1 MTASFVTRK
10 TCRLCHSDKLT
21 IGLPMQ
27 PTPIGDNYLTAA
39 ALQSRE
45 EIFNLDLYLCEAC
58 GQVQLRDVVSPELL
72 YPAFPYVTSVSV
84 GLPEH
89 FRKFA
94 GDLMGEQGI
103 AAGSFVV
110 EIGSNEGPMLRAF
123 KERGCRILGIEPA
136 AEIARAATAAGVPTL
151 PRYFTPELAREVR
164 AEHGH
169 ATVIA
174 ANNVLANIDDLDAV
188 MEGFKLLLARDGIL
202 VLETSYW
209 RDVVGKGL
217 IDTIYHEHISYFS
230 VAPLHAF
237 FHRHGMQLI
246 DSQWNSNKGGSIR
259 LTVQWS
265 GGTRA
270 VNPSVAR
277 QIALEQREKIHALAT
292 LAAGRRRLNELTGQ
306 LQTALGDFQRAGK
319 SVTGYGASVGTT
331 TMLYELKLG
340 SLVKELFDD
349 NTRKHGKF
357 SPGLHLPCVPA
368 GNLDASRPDYVVV
381 FAWRY
386 LEQIQK
392 KHPRYGPGRGHY
404 VLPLPEL
411 KII

>member
-1 MTASFVTRK
+1 MTASFQTRK
-10 TCRLCHSDKLT
+10 TCRLCHSAKLT
-21 IGLPMQ
+21 PGLPMQ
-27 PTPIGDNYLTAA
+27 PTPIGDNYVTADGRNE
-39 ALQSRE
+39 RE
-45 EIFNLDLYLCEAC
+45 EIFNLDLFLCEDC
-58 GQVQLRDVVSPELL
+58 GQVQLRDVVSPDLL

-94 GDLMGEQGI
+94 EDLMNQHRI
-103 AAGSFVV
+103 AADSLVV

-123 KERGCRILGIEPA
+123 KERGCRVLGIEPA
-136 AEIARAATAAGVPTL
+136 AEIARAATNAGVPTL
-151 PRYFTPELAREVR
+151 ARYFTKELAREVQR
-164 AEHGH
+164 EHGY

-188 MEGFKLLLARDGIL
+188 MQGFKLLLARDGIL
-202 VLETSYW
+202 VMETSYW

-230 VAPLHAF
+230 VVPLQAF
-237 FHRHGMQLI
+237 FHRHGLQLI

-259 LTVQWS
+259 LTVQWN

-270 VNPSVAR
+270 VNPSVAQ
-277 QIALEQREKIHALAT
+277 QIAIEQREQIHALAT
-292 LAAGRRRLNELTGQ
+292 LATCRRRLDELTGK
-306 LQTALGDFQRAGK
+306 LQKALGDFQREGK
-319 SVTGYGASVGTT
+319 SVMGYGASVGTT
-331 TMLYELKLG
+331 TMLYEFKLG

-357 SPGLHLPCVPA
+357 SPGLHIPCVPA
-368 GNLDASRPDYVVV
+368 GKLDESRPDYVVV

-392 KHPRYGPGRGHY
+392 KHPRYGQGQGHY